1 MKRKAEKPEGVNAK
15 KPRTEKPDIE
25 DHNSEEQPAAEE
37 VDAHAEEQPAAEE
50 VAADAE
56 EQPAAEEVATDTEE
70 KPVTWHVPM
79 TSQANIV
86 GCCAV
91 CVPCYTQEN
100 SLFVPVFVHVFLP
113 LLVVW
118 FVGTCCKW
126 C

>member
-1 MKRKAEKPEGVNAK
+1 MNAK

-50 VAADAE
+50 VAAHAE
-56 EQPAAEEVATDTEE
+56 EQP
-70 KPVTWHVPM
+70 VTLHVPM
-79 TSQANIV
+79 ISQANIV

-91 CVPCYTQEN
+91 CVPSYTQEN

-113 LLVVW
+113 LVVW
-118 FVGTCCKW
+118 FVGTLL
-126 C
+126 

>member
-1 MKRKAEKPEGVNAK
+1 MSA
-15 KPRTEKPDIE
+15 DITQVAA
-25 DHNSEEQPAAEE
+25 DTEEQPAAED
-37 VDAHAEEQPAAEE
+37 VDADAEEQPAAEE

-91 CVPCYTQEN
+91 CVPSYTQEN